1 MISVVMP
8 AYNEEAILGRTID
21 TVYDAMTQRDQP
33 FEIVV
38 VENGSTDAT
47 ATLLDGIAE
56 HKAELR
62 AIHLAEAN
70 YGRALKEGLLA
81 ARGEQTVIFDVD
93 YYDLDWMSAALTELD
108 SSHCAVIVA
117 SKRGAGAVDHR
128 SWHRRLITAVFSTV
142 LRLLFGSKLPDTHGI
157 KVLDRAAVAPYVAAC
172 SARHDLFDS
181 ELILRVQR
189 AGLQVG
195 HLPIEV
201 IERRPPRSSVLRR
214 VPRTLVGL
222 VRLRWAL
229 WRTDEPVRSA
239 ATTP

>member
-8 AYNEEAILGRTID
+8 AFNEEAILGRTID
-21 TVYDAMTQRDQP
+21 AVHNAMTERDQP

-47 ATLLDGIAE
+47 PGLLDTYAE
-56 HKAELR
+56 RLGALR
-62 AIHLAEAN
+62 PIHLAEAN

-81 ARGEQTVIFDVD
+81 ATGDVAVIFDVD
-93 YYDLDWMSAALTELD
+93 YYDFGWMADALTELGR
-108 SSHCAVIVA
+108 SHAAVIVA
-117 SKRGAGAVDHR
+117 SKRGDGAVDHR
-128 SWHRRLITAVFSTV
+128 AWHRRLITAVFSTV

-189 AGLQVG
+189 AGLAVG

-222 VRLRWAL
+222 VRLRIAL
-229 WRTDEPVRSA
+229 WRSAEPVRTTA
-239 ATTP
+239 AG

>member
-8 AYNEEAILGRTID
+8 AFNEEAILGVTIQS
-21 TVYDAMTQRDQP
+21 VYPAMTQRDQP
-33 FEIVV
+33 FEIVL

-47 ATLLDGIAE
+47 ATLVDDLA
-56 HKAELR
+56 ARLPELR

-81 ARGEQTVIFDVD
+81 ASGEQAVIFDVD
-93 YYDLDWMSAALTELD
+93 YYDLDWMAAALSELE
-108 SSHCAVIVA
+108 SSHAAVIVA
-117 SKRGAGAVDHR
+117 SKRGEGAVDHR
-128 SWHRRLITAVFSTV
+128 AWHRRLITTVFSTV

-189 AGLQVG
+189 AGLNVG

-222 VRLRWAL
+222 VRLRIAL
-229 WRTDEPVRSA
+229 SRRDEPMRTT
-239 ATTP
+239 ATG

>member
-8 AYNEEAILGRTID
+8 AFNEEAILGRTVD
-21 TVYDAMTQRDQP
+21 TVYDAMTERDEP

-47 ATLLDGIAE
+47 ATLLDALAVD
-56 HKAELR
+56 KPQLR
-62 AIHLAEAN
+62 AIHLTEAN

-81 ARGEQTVIFDVD
+81 AQGEQTVIFDVD
-93 YYDLDWMSAALTELD
+93 YYDLDWMAAALTELD
-108 SSHCAVIVA
+108 TRHCAVIVA
-117 SKRGAGAVDHR
+117 SKRGEGAIDHR
-128 SWHRRLITAVFSTV
+128 AWHRRLITAVFSTV

-189 AGLQVG
+189 AGLNVG

-222 VRLRWAL
+222 VRLRIAL
-229 WRTDEPVRSA
+229 SRRDEPVR
-239 ATTP
+239 TTAR

>member
-1 MISVVMP
+1 VISVVMP
-8 AYNEEAILGRTID
+8 AFNEEAILGKTLQS
-21 TVYDAMTQRDQP
+21 VYDAMTQRDEP
-33 FEIVV
+33 FEVVV

-47 ATLLDGIAE
+47 PRLLDEVAAA
-56 HKAELR
+56 KPELR

-81 ARGEQTVIFDVD
+81 TQGELAVIFDVD
-93 YYDLDWMSAALTELD
+93 YYDLDWMAAALIELERGH
-108 SSHCAVIVA
+108 SAVIVA
-117 SKRGAGAVDHR
+117 SKRGEGAVDHR
-128 SWHRRLITAVFSTV
+128 AWHRRLITAVFSNV

-157 KVLDRAAVAPYVAAC
+157 KVLDRAAVAPYVSAC

-222 VRLRWAL
+222 VRLRLAL
-229 WRTDEPVRSA
+229 WRSDQPVR
-239 ATTP
+239 TTTAG

>member
-8 AYNEEAILGRTID
+8 AFNEEAILGLTIQ
-21 TVYDAMTQRDQP
+21 TVYDAMTLRDQP
-33 FEIVV
+33 FEIVL

-47 ATLLDGIAE
+47 ATLVDGLADRLP
-56 HKAELR
+56 ELR

-81 ARGEQTVIFDVD
+81 ATGEQAVIFDVD
-93 YYDLDWMSAALTELD
+93 YYDLDWMAAALTELD
-108 SSHCAVIVA
+108 RGHAAVIVA
-117 SKRGAGAVDHR
+117 SKRGEGAVDHR
-128 SWHRRLITAVFSTV
+128 AWHRRLITAVFSTV

-189 AGLQVG
+189 AGLHVG

-222 VRLRWAL
+222 VRLRIAL
-229 WRTDEPVRSA
+229 SRRDEPVR
-239 ATTP
+239 TTAR